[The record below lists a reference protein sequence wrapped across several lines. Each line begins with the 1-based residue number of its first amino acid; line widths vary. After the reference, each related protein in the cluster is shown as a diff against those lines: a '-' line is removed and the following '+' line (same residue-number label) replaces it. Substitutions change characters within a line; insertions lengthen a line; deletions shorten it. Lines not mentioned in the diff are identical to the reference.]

1 MIKEKTK
8 TNFNMQLTVTQ
19 RKIMDFIT
27 EVVFEGTNYS
37 KADAV
42 NELFRGAALKYLCIE
57 DENCRID
64 DETLFA
70 LLQEE
75 KMTKDLDL
83 FSVIGAEKFENA
95 ITENKSKGID
105 TDYYEKLLIRYK
117 KVRGVK

>member
-1 MIKEKTK
+1 MIKEK

-37 KADAV
+37 KADTV
-42 NELFRGAALKYLCIE
+42 NELFRNAALNYLCIE

-83 FSVIGAEKFENA
+83 ISVVGAEKFENA
-95 ITENKSKGID
+95 IKENKSKGID
-105 TDYYEKLLIRYK
+105 TSYYEKLLNRYK
-117 KVRGVK
+117 KVKGVN